1 MLSGNTVPS
10 IIAVVCFYLLTV
22 GLTIAIETPVLI
34 RGKVTENRRL
44 ICGVNIVTNVLLNLS
59 LTLLYLLK
67 YSGAGE
73 GFTDT
78 LSTVWLTLSELLLIP
93 LSEAFVYRKASAA
106 GTKRIIVFAYL
117 ANLASCAAG
126 IVLEIILRNLL
137 S

>member
-22 GLTIAIETPVLI
+22 GLTIAIEAPVLI
-34 RGKVTENRRL
+34 RGKVTKNRRL
-44 ICGVNIVTNVLLNLS
+44 ISGVNIVTNVLLNLS
-59 LTLLYLLK
+59 LTLLYLLE
-67 YSGAGE
+67 YSGAGKASA
-73 GFTDT
+73 DT
-78 LSTVWLTLSELLLIP
+78 LAALWFLLAELLLIP

-106 GTKRIIVFAYL
+106 GTKRIIVFTYL

-126 IVLEIILRNLL
+126 IVLTILLRNLQ